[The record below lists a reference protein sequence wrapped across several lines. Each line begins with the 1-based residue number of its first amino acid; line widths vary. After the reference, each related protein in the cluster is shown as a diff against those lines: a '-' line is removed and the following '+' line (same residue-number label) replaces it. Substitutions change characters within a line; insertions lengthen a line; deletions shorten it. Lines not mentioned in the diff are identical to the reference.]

1 MSGAVTL
8 TVTQRRRLARVL
20 ARLDGDW
27 RVDRILPGVN
37 LHPTA
42 RVCDGDGRT
51 LRFESGGSGLVRV
64 YGAGCY
70 LLRLQRAGARRVGE
84 WIRRDLTPVEGEGC

>member
-1 MSGAVTL
+1 MSDVLTL
-8 TVTQRRRLARVL
+8 TASQRRRLTRVL
-20 ARLDGDW
+20 AQLDGDW

-42 RVCDGDGRT
+42 WVGDGDGRT
-51 LRFESGGSGLVRV
+51 LRFEFSGSGLVRV

-70 LLRLQRAGARRVGE
+70 LLRLQRVSARRVGE
-84 WIRRDLTPVEGEGC
+84 WIRRDLTPRGGETR